1 MVFIISC
8 SNIFLLLPNFY
19 RVTCI
24 LVVIYVKEK
33 FTFWWEMYRI
43 EPCRRGKI
51 SQAALFVKTVR
62 MVQKRTHPPCFALQS
77 PLPQRK
83 YALEQNESSAQFWS
97 SDRQKNFRASSSHLS
112 FCMSG
117 LPDCYEGTCSTMS
130 IKRVYVVAVYLM
142 LVY

>member
-1 MVFIISC
+1 
-8 SNIFLLLPNFY
+8 
-19 RVTCI
+19 
-24 LVVIYVKEK
+24 
-33 FTFWWEMYRI
+33 MYRI

-51 SQAALFVKTVR
+51 SQAALFVKNSEDGS
-62 MVQKRTHPPCFALQS
+62 KAHPPSLLCIAITFA
-77 PLPQRK
+77 PKKICTGAERK
-83 YALEQNESSAQFWS
+83 QCSILKL
-97 SDRQKNFRASSSHLS
+97 RQTKKLSGVPTSSHLS